1 MYSSRKFRL
10 RRRRDRDSRQFRS
23 VRSTTDGAS
32 IIVARMVETLGHY
45 KILDRIGAGTLG
57 DVYRARDTRLGRT
70 VAVKLPGAEL
80 QADRATARRAARTT
94 RAPPRCCRTPTSRRS
109 TKSATRTGRLFLV
122 FEFVPGEPL
131 KRVIAG
137 RPLNMRR
144 AVDLAT
150 QMADALAEAH
160 AADIVH
166 GDLTPDT
173 VMITP
178 KGNAKILDFGFV
190 RWKKSPTPDGES
202 DHRTDIEALGALLF
216 EMLTG
221 SRRPRRRH
229 GSAPR
234 CRASSTRLSA
244 RHSARMRRAATKRP
258 RRCAAELRSVAA
270 ILDVRAASAD
280 PARVGAGPPR
290 TQFARAGSSSR
301 SSSWSPSWLRCG
313 ACSVVVQAF
322 RPAV

>member
-1 MYSSRKFRL
+1 
-10 RRRRDRDSRQFRS
+10 
-23 VRSTTDGAS
+23 
-32 IIVARMVETLGHY
+32 MVESLGQY

-70 VAVKLPGAEL
+70 VAVKLPGADF
-80 QADRATARRAARTT
+80 QSDRVRVDALSHDARIASVLSHPNIATLYEIGEED
-94 RAPPRCCRTPTSRRS
+94 
-109 TKSATRTGRLFLV
+109 GRLFLV

-160 AADIVH
+160 AAEVVH
-166 GDLTPDT
+166 GGLTPDT

-221 SRRPRRRH
+221 RPP
-229 GSAPR
+229 SEAAPR
-234 CRASSTRLSA
+234 LGASMPGELDQIVGKA
-244 RHSARMRRAATKRP
+244 LGAYAEGGYEAAATL
-258 RRCAAELRSVAA
+258 AAELRSIATVLE
-270 ILDVRAASAD
+270 IRAASAD
-280 PARVGAGPPR
+280 PVRVVPVR
-290 TQFARAGSSSR
+290 RDRKSRAWIGI
-301 SSSWSPSWLRCG
+301 
-313 ACSVVVQAF
+313 AIVVVVAVFAALAAF
-322 RPAV
+322 WR

>member
-1 MYSSRKFRL
+1 
-10 RRRRDRDSRQFRS
+10 
-23 VRSTTDGAS
+23 
-32 IIVARMVETLGHY
+32 MVETVGQY

-80 QADRATARRAARTT
+80 QADRVRLDALSHDARAASVLSHPNI
-94 RAPPRCCRTPTSRRS
+94 A
-109 TKSATRTGRLFLV
+109 ALYEIGEEGGRLFLV
-122 FEFVPGEPL
+122 FEFVPGEAL

-160 AADIVH
+160 AASVVH
-166 GDLTPDT
+166 GGLTPDT

-190 RWKKSPTPDGES
+190 RWKKSPTPGGES

-221 SRRPRRRH
+221 RPP
-229 GSAPR
+229 SEASPR
-234 CRASSTRLSA
+234 LGASIPGELDEIVGKA
-244 RHSARMRRAATKRP
+244 LGAYAEGGYEAAATF
-258 RRCAAELRSVAA
+258 AAELRSVAA
-270 ILDVRAASAD
+270 MLDVRAAAAG
-280 PARVGAGPPR
+280 PARVMPVRRERKSRAWIGVTIVLALAALAALAGWWR
-290 TQFARAGSSSR
+290 FQS
-301 SSSWSPSWLRCG
+301 
-313 ACSVVVQAF
+313 
-322 RPAV
+322 

>member
-1 MYSSRKFRL
+1 M
-10 RRRRDRDSRQFRS
+10 
-23 VRSTTDGAS
+23 
-32 IIVARMVETLGHY
+32 
-45 KILDRIGAGTLG
+45 
-57 DVYRARDTRLGRT
+57 YRARDTRLGRT

-80 QADRATARRAARTT
+80 QADRARLDALSSDARAASVLSHPNI
-94 RAPPRCCRTPTSRRS
+94 A
-109 TKSATRTGRLFLV
+109 ALYEIGDEDGRLFLV

-150 QMADALAEAH
+150 QMADALADAH
-160 AADIVH
+160 AAEVVH

-173 VMITP
+173 VMVTP

-190 RWKKSPTPDGES
+190 RWKKSPTPGGES

-221 SRRPRRRH
+221 RPPSRRRR

-234 CRASSTRLSA
+234 SRASSTTIVGKALGAYAEGGYEAAATLRGGAAIGGRDA
-244 RHSARMRRAATKRP
+244 RRPRGGGGAGARRAGAP
-258 RRCAAELRSVAA
+258 RAQLARLDRHRDRRGGRGVCGTGGVVAVVVRTTSCSAARS
-270 ILDVRAASAD
+270 REF
-280 PARVGAGPPR
+280 PAAGP
-290 TQFARAGSSSR
+290 
-301 SSSWSPSWLRCG
+301 
-313 ACSVVVQAF
+313 
-322 RPAV
+322 

>member
-1 MYSSRKFRL
+1 
-10 RRRRDRDSRQFRS
+10 
-23 VRSTTDGAS
+23 
-32 IIVARMVETLGHY
+32 MVETLGQY

-80 QADRATARRAARTT
+80 QADRVRLDALSQDARAASVLSHPNI
-94 RAPPRCCRTPTSRRS
+94 A
-109 TKSATRTGRLFLV
+109 ALYEIGDEGGRLFLV

-131 KRVIAG
+131 KRVMAA

-160 AADIVH
+160 AAEVVH
-166 GDLTPDT
+166 GGLTPDT

-190 RWKKSPTPDGES
+190 RWKKNPTPGGES

-221 SRRPRRRH
+221 RPP
-229 GSAPR
+229 SEASPR
-234 CRASSTRLSA
+234 LGASIPGELDEIVGKA
-244 RHSARMRRAATKRP
+244 LGAYAEGGYEAAATF
-258 RRCAAELRSVAA
+258 AAELRSVAA
-270 ILDVRAASAD
+270 MLDARAAATA
-280 PARVGAGPPR
+280 PARVMPVRRDRKSRAWIGVTIIVALAALAALAGWW
-290 TQFARAGSSSR
+290 R
-301 SSSWSPSWLRCG
+301 SL
-313 ACSVVVQAF
+313 
-322 RPAV
+322 

>member
-1 MYSSRKFRL
+1 
-10 RRRRDRDSRQFRS
+10 
-23 VRSTTDGAS
+23 
-32 IIVARMVETLGHY
+32 MVEAVGQY
-45 KILDRIGAGTLG
+45 KILERIGAGTLG

-80 QADRATARRAARTT
+80 QADRARLDALSHDARIASVLSHPNIAALYEIGEEE
-94 RAPPRCCRTPTSRRS
+94 
-109 TKSATRTGRLFLV
+109 GRLFLV

-160 AADIVH
+160 AAEVVH
-166 GDLTPDT
+166 GGLTPDT

-221 SRRPRRRH
+221 RPP
-229 GSAPR
+229 SEAAPR
-234 CRASSTRLSA
+234 LGASMPGELDEIVGKA
-244 RHSARMRRAATKRP
+244 LGAYAEGGYEAAATL
-258 RRCAAELRSVAA
+258 AAELRSIATV
-270 ILDVRAASAD
+270 LEVRAASAD
-280 PARVGAGPPR
+280 PVRAAPVRR
-290 TQFARAGSSSR
+290 DRKSRAGI
-301 SSSWSPSWLRCG
+301 G
-313 ACSVVVQAF
+313 VAIVVVV
-322 RPAV
+322 AVFAALAALVALWR

>member
-1 MYSSRKFRL
+1 
-10 RRRRDRDSRQFRS
+10 
-23 VRSTTDGAS
+23 
-32 IIVARMVETLGHY
+32 MVESLGQY

-80 QADRATARRAARTT
+80 QADRARLDALSHDARIASVLSH
-94 RAPPRCCRTPTSRRS
+94 PNI
-109 TKSATRTGRLFLV
+109 ATLYEIGEEDGRLFLV

-160 AADIVH
+160 AAEVVH
-166 GDLTPDT
+166 GGLTPDT

-221 SRRPRRRH
+221 RPP
-229 GSAPR
+229 SEAAPR
-234 CRASSTRLSA
+234 LGASMPGELDQIVGKA
-244 RHSARMRRAATKRP
+244 LGAYAEGGYEAAATL
-258 RRCAAELRSVAA
+258 AAELRSIATVLE
-270 ILDVRAASAD
+270 IRAASAD
-280 PARVGAGPPR
+280 PVRVVPVR
-290 TQFARAGSSSR
+290 RDRKSRAWIGI
-301 SSSWSPSWLRCG
+301 
-313 ACSVVVQAF
+313 AIVVVVAVFAALAAF
-322 RPAV
+322 WR

>member
-1 MYSSRKFRL
+1 
-10 RRRRDRDSRQFRS
+10 
-23 VRSTTDGAS
+23 
-32 IIVARMVETLGHY
+32 MVEALGQY
-45 KILDRIGAGTLG
+45 KILERIGAGTLG

-80 QADRATARRAARTT
+80 QADRARLDALSHDARVASALSHPNIAALYEIGDEG
-94 RAPPRCCRTPTSRRS
+94 
-109 TKSATRTGRLFLV
+109 GRLFLV

-137 RPLNMRR
+137 RPLNVRR

-160 AADIVH
+160 ALEIVH

-173 VMITP
+173 VMVTP

-190 RWKKSPTPDGES
+190 QLEEERRTPDGES

-221 SRRPRRRH
+221 RPPSEAASTARRLDAGRARRRRRQGTRRVRGGRLRSGRDAVRPNCDRSPRFWTSGGRRPIRRARRRYAATASRAR
-229 GSAPR
+229 GSVLR
-234 CRASSTRLSA
+234 SSCVA
-244 RHSARMRRAATKRP
+244 RGVCGPGGPGGCCGGRRAGRQACREQTLKV
-258 RRCAAELRSVAA
+258 CTTSQAARSREFPPAA
-270 ILDVRAASAD
+270 
-280 PARVGAGPPR
+280 P
-290 TQFARAGSSSR
+290 
-301 SSSWSPSWLRCG
+301 
-313 ACSVVVQAF
+313 
-322 RPAV
+322 

>member
-1 MYSSRKFRL
+1 
-10 RRRRDRDSRQFRS
+10 
-23 VRSTTDGAS
+23 
-32 IIVARMVETLGHY
+32 MVESLGQY

-80 QADRATARRAARTT
+80 QADRARLDALSHDARIASVLSHPNIAALYEIGEEE
-94 RAPPRCCRTPTSRRS
+94 
-109 TKSATRTGRLFLV
+109 GRLFLV

-160 AADIVH
+160 AAEVVH
-166 GDLTPDT
+166 GGLTPDT

-221 SRRPRRRH
+221 RPP
-229 GSAPR
+229 SEAAPR
-234 CRASSTRLSA
+234 LGASMPGELDQIVGKA
-244 RHSARMRRAATKRP
+244 LGAYAEGGYEAAATL
-258 RRCAAELRSVAA
+258 AAELRSIATVLE
-270 ILDVRAASAD
+270 IRAASAD
-280 PARVGAGPPR
+280 PVRVVPVR
-290 TQFARAGSSSR
+290 RDRKSRAWIGI
-301 SSSWSPSWLRCG
+301 
-313 ACSVVVQAF
+313 AIVVVVAVFAALAAF
-322 RPAV
+322 WR

>member
-1 MYSSRKFRL
+1 MIE
-10 RRRRDRDSRQFRS
+10 
-23 VRSTTDGAS
+23 A
-32 IIVARMVETLGHY
+32 LGHY
-45 KILDRIGAGTLG
+45 KILDRIGAGGLG

-70 VAVKLPGAEL
+70 VAIKVPGAEL
-80 QADRATARRAARTT
+80 QNASDRREALLRDARIASVLSHPNIAALYEIGDDN
-94 RAPPRCCRTPTSRRS
+94 
-109 TKSATRTGRLFLV
+109 GRLFLA

-150 QMADALAEAH
+150 QMADALADAH
-160 AADIVH
+160 ALDLVH
-166 GDLTPDT
+166 GGLTPDT

-190 RWKKSPTPDGES
+190 QWKKSATLAPES

-221 SRRPRRRH
+221 RQPSEASPRL
-229 GSAPR
+229 GASMPR
-234 CRASSTRLSA
+234 ELDDVVGKALGAYAEGGYES
-244 RHSARMRRAATKRP
+244 AATV
-258 RRCAAELRSVAA
+258 AAELRSMAA

-280 PARVGAGPPR
+280 PVRVAPLRDRRQRDSR
-290 TQFARAGSSSR
+290 TWIILAVVAALVALAAAF
-301 SSSWSPSWLRCG
+301 WLR
-313 ACSVVVQAF
+313 
-322 RPAV
+322 

>member
-1 MYSSRKFRL
+1 
-10 RRRRDRDSRQFRS
+10 
-23 VRSTTDGAS
+23 
-32 IIVARMVETLGHY
+32 MVETLGQY

-70 VAVKLPGAEL
+70 VAVKLPGPEF
-80 QADRATARRAARTT
+80 QADRARLDALSHDARAASVLSHPNI
-94 RAPPRCCRTPTSRRS
+94 A
-109 TKSATRTGRLFLV
+109 ALYEIGDEGGRLFLV

-160 AADIVH
+160 AAEVVH
-166 GDLTPDT
+166 GNLTPDT

-190 RWKKSPTPDGES
+190 RWRKIPTPGGES
-202 DHRTDIEALGALLF
+202 DHRTDIEALGVLLF

-221 SRRPRRRH
+221 RPP
-229 GSAPR
+229 SEAAPR
-234 CRASSTRLSA
+234 LGASMPGELEEIVGKA
-244 RHSARMRRAATKRP
+244 LGAYAEGGYEAAATL
-258 RRCAAELRSVAA
+258 AAELRSVAA
-270 ILDVRAASAD
+270 MLDARAATAG
-280 PARVGAGPPR
+280 PARVVPVR
-290 TQFARAGSSSR
+290 HDRKSRAWIGV
-301 SSSWSPSWLRCG
+301 
-313 ACSVVVQAF
+313 AIVVALAALAALWRWQS
-322 RPAV
+322 